1 MGKEAIIEYFK
12 AICSDKYDGITKF
25 ITRDTNEIIFD
36 TLIKMET
43 EKIPLSL
50 IKLNQCFAL
59 ARLRTVSDGFFK
71 YYWLSANNEH
81 FYNIYKTAKTNK
93 LDLPSGTKKD
103 IDDIKI
109 LYSGLY
115 RIFLDCLYCFGN
127 IKFGFNQLCS
137 KSYEEL
143 CNFFKSMRIDTDM
156 IIQRGSPLEF
166 DAISPDDKYLIS
178 ETVYK
183 NFGDDPNRYSETQLE
198 KFLLE
203 SYKAA
208 KKKNISR
215 IKISDLFSGKYIEAS
230 DQVSI
235 FSDGFGEDEV
245 SSEEEIKAKVAD
257 IAKIFFST
265 RKKALNNTKL
275 YLSFVNDLD
284 VYVAT
289 SMRTKKD
296 FIDIHNFIESL
307 KKNEKI
313 KTLGL
318 RYFDP
323 TMSAAEGHENKGIIE
338 CLMVKASRVLI
349 YIAGEKDSYGKAAEA
364 AMALSLGKPVI
375 FFCNTRQ
382 KEAFFRDVH
391 PLSRLVNFE
400 NGVVGGAI
408 VCTTPQEVADTIDR
422 IYRNDMV
429 YSLVQADDKPGHY
442 CIKDSFTNS
451 TIRVQTDDRLLTS
464 SFWNLFGR
472 KHNKLES
479 KSHD

>member
-1 MGKEAIIEYFK
+1 MDKETIVKYF
-12 AICSDKYDGITKF
+12 ATICNDKFDGITKF
-25 ITRDTNEIIFD
+25 ITEGTSNIIFD
-36 TLIKMET
+36 TLMQMET
-43 EKIPLSL
+43 KKIPLTL
-50 IKLNQCFAL
+50 TKLNQCLAL
-59 ARLRTVSDGFFK
+59 ERLRTVSDGFFK

-81 FYNIYKTAKTNK
+81 FYNIYKTAKTNN
-93 LDLPSGTKKD
+93 LELPSGTKKD

-127 IKFGFNQLCS
+127 IKFGFNQLCG
-137 KSYEEL
+137 KSYDEL
-143 CNFFKSMRIDTDM
+143 RDFFKSMRIDTDM

-166 DAISPDDKYLIS
+166 DSITPDDKYLIS
-178 ETVYK
+178 ETVCK
-183 NFGDDPNRYSETQLE
+183 NFGNNKKSDRETQLE
-198 KFLLE
+198 KFLIK
-203 SYKAA
+203 SYRAV

-215 IKISDLFSGKYIEAS
+215 IKIADLFSGKYIEA
-230 DQVSI
+230 DEQMSI
-235 FSDGFGEDEV
+235 FSDGFGNDEV
-245 SSEEEIKAKVAD
+245 SSEAEIKEKVKE
-257 IAKIFFST
+257 IANTFFT
-265 RKKALNNTKL
+265 THDKALNNTNL
-275 YLSFVNDLD
+275 YLSLVNDLD

-296 FIDIHNFIESL
+296 FIDIHNFIETL
-307 KKNEKI
+307 AKNEKI

-338 CLMVKASRVLI
+338 CLMVKAARVLI

-375 FFCNTRQ
+375 FYCNSDQ
-382 KEAFFRDVH
+382 KKAFYKDIH
-391 PLSRLVNFE
+391 PLSRLVNFA

-408 VCTTPQEVADTIDR
+408 VCTSPQEVADTIDR

-429 YSLVQADDKPGHY
+429 YTLAQTENKSGHY
-442 CIKDSFTNS
+442 CITDAFTGS
-451 TIRVQTDDRLLTS
+451 SIRVQTDDRLLTS

-472 KHNKLES
+472 KHNS
-479 KSHD
+479 